1 MWEFTDDTEL
11 ALRVAHRPR
20 RVVAYVRAG
29 AALHDLGV
37 TPVAVYGSGHDG
49 DRLDP
54 AKAGALAT
62 AGVPY
67 LGPGKDL
74 TDDALRALRPDL
86 VVDVT
91 YDGKNPYAVDRP
103 LAAPLLTLSVAG
115 TPLPAM
121 LSRFEAL
128 AEDLRRPAPAPA
140 DRTGVLGAAERAVRE
155 ALALTRPGARVLA
168 LSGAD
173 ARQVHLARPG
183 TWPELS
189 HLAHLGVRLVDPA
202 ELGPGGG
209 VNWFT
214 TDWEHVTRL
223 RPDLLL
229 VDTRAHAAPPPAA
242 TSRPTVPWSPET
254 PPSPA
259 ACAGFLRAVA
269 DGLTAHLTAPTR
281 NDTGHGTRNDSRGD
295 QGHTRQYG

>member
-1 MWEFTDDTEL
+1 MWEFGDDTEQ
-11 ALRVAHRPR
+11 AIRTARRPR

-54 AKAGALAT
+54 AKAGALAG

-74 TDDALRALRPDL
+74 TDDALGALRPDL
-86 VVDVT
+86 VVDLT
-91 YDGKNPYAVDRP
+91 YDGKNPYAMVRP
-103 LAAPLLTLSVAG
+103 PAAPLLALSVAG

-121 LSRFEAL
+121 LARFRAL
-128 AEDLRRPAPAPA
+128 AAALRDPDAPAPDA
-140 DRTGVLGAAERAVRE
+140 PDPVESFRAAERAVRD
-155 ALALTRPGARVLA
+155 APPARVLA
-168 LSGAD
+168 LSGAGD
-173 ARQVHLARPG
+173 GQVHLARPG
-183 TWPELS
+183 TWPELC
-189 HLAHLGVRLVDPA
+189 HLAGLGVRLIDPD

-214 TDWEHVTRL
+214 TDWERAARL
-223 RPDLLL
+223 RPDVLL
-229 VDTRAHAAPPPAA
+229 VDDRAHAAPPPAA
-242 TSRPTVPWSPET
+242 AGTVTVVPWNPET

-259 ACAGFLRAVA
+259 AYARFLRAVA
-269 DGLTAHLTAPTR
+269 RGLTEGRPQDH
-281 NDTGHGTRNDSRGD
+281 
-295 QGHTRQYG
+295 HT

>member
-1 MWEFTDDTEL
+1 MWEFTDDTEQ

-37 TPVAVYGSGHDG
+37 APVAVYGSGHDG

-103 LAAPLLTLSVAG
+103 LAAPLLVLSVGG
-115 TPLPAM
+115 TSLPAI
-121 LSRFEAL
+121 LSRFGAL
-128 AEDLRRPAPAPA
+128 ASALRPPAPTPG
-140 DRTGVLGAAERAVRE
+140 DRTAALGAAERAVRE
-155 ALALTRPGARVLA
+155 ALAPAAAGARVLA

-183 TWPELS
+183 TWPELC
-189 HLAHLGVRLVDPA
+189 HLARLGVRLVDPA

-214 TDWEHVTRL
+214 TDWEHVARL

-229 VDTRAHAAPPPAA
+229 VDTRAHAAPPPAGTGWA
-242 TSRPTVPWSPET
+242 TTPWSPET

-259 ACAGFLRAVA
+259 AYAGFLHAVA
-269 DGLTAHLTAPTR
+269 EGLTAHTR
-281 NDTGHGTRNDSRGD
+281 NDTGHGTRNDTRSD